1 MWRCAYGRLAAIVVL
16 AGGLSTC
23 ATAPKPV
30 EENGDD
36 HRGRMICGGAHPP
49 LSRDEFAARIG
60 KEVRQSCGPSAV
72 SGSRYG
78 EIRIILRHP
87 KGGETSFETEGG
99 GELSDDDR
107 RCVVDAASRALPA
120 NPRGRYDDDYYSI
133 VQDSPV
139 TVVLGM
145 LPPAASE

>member
-30 EENGDD
+30 EEDGDD

-60 KEVRQSCGPSAV
+60 QEVRQSCGPSAV

-87 KGGETSFETEGG
+87 KGGETTTITTLSFKIPRSPSFSGCCRRPFAS
-99 GELSDDDR
+99 SDDR
-107 RCVVDAASRALPA
+107 VGA
-120 NPRGRYDDDYYSI
+120 
-133 VQDSPV
+133 V
-139 TVVLGM
+139 TVDGRVECDREWPEQGKQR
-145 LPPAASE
+145 SRS